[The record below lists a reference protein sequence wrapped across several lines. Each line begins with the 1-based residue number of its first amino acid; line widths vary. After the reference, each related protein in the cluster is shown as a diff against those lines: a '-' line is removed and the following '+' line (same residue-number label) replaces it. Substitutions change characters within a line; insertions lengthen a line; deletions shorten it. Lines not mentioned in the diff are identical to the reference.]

1 MYYTKDINKF
11 IYFVSDTNL
20 NATGTIIIVVIKK
33 DNMNY
38 CTIVRDR

>member
-1 MYYTKDINKF
+1 MYYAKDINKF
-11 IYFVSDTNL
+11 IYFVTDTNL

-38 CTIVRDR
+38 RTVVRGR